1 MNELM
6 EKVDKLKNELD
17 SSTMVLSLKDILD
30 RIKNDKELSSLLE
43 RYSIYPDEKVK
54 QQILD
59 NDTFQE
65 FKIKETELN
74 LFIMDMNQRLKVISK
89 KGSCH
94 HESN

>member
-6 EKVDKLKNELD
+6 ERVDKLKNELD
-17 SSTMVLSLKDILD
+17 SSTMVLSLKDVLD

-43 RYSIYPDEKVK
+43 KHSTYPDEKIK
-54 QQILD
+54 KQILE
-59 NDTFQE
+59 NNTFQE

-74 LFIMDMNQRLKVISK
+74 LFIMEMNQRLKVISK